1 MTGQGA
7 HSLLRHVRSRA
18 GNRCW
23 LRDTPRVVS
32 LSYGRGGE
40 GEGVISAVTLS
51 VWLNEALFMAVAELS
66 LHEGTAEESRG
77 KRKRSVD
84 YRP

>member
-1 MTGQGA
+1 MFGHARGIDVG
-7 HSLLRHVRSRA
+7 L
-18 GNRCW
+18 G
-23 LRDTPRVVS
+23 TPRVSFHYLTEEVA
-32 LSYGRGGE
+32 R
-40 GEGVISAVTLS
+40 EGVISAVTLS
-51 VWLNEALFMAVAELS
+51 VWLSEALFMAVAELS